1 MPRPVDHARTT
12 ARRSGA
18 VTYDGTP
25 CGRGHG
31 GSRYV
36 STGACL
42 DCVKA
47 RDSDR
52 EPRRKPERAADLFAE
67 LLG

>member
-1 MPRPVDHARTT
+1 MTRPIDPARPA
-12 ARRSGA
+12 ARLLGA
-18 VTYDGTP
+18 VTYDGAP

-31 GSRYV
+31 GARYV

-42 DCVKA
+42 HCVTARDKA
-47 RDSDR
+47 RP
-52 EPRRKPERAADLFAE
+52 PRRKPERAADLFAE

>member
-1 MPRPVDHARTT
+1 MPRPIDHARGT
-12 ARRSGA
+12 ARLARS

-25 CGRGHG
+25 CGRGHSG
-31 GSRYV
+31 ARYV

-47 RDSDR
+47 RDTER
-52 EPRRKPERAADLFAE
+52 EPRRRAERAADLFAE